1 MISVIAINRP
11 NLPDRPHRRHLRAD
25 TRACAPQREARAP
38 RALRIAGIVVGV
50 AAALLATATLGAQQ
64 PAQQGGE
71 PASDAALA
79 NAQSAAQGADP
90 SPRRA
95 ASPAPA
101 APSSAGDGAYTV
113 ARPTV
118 IRTAPDAAPVGE
130 LRAGAG
136 VEVIG
141 HDRGWV
147 RVRTEAWVPASEI
160 VPADTAY
167 RAALSA
173 ADVRAD
179 PDGTRGKVVQW
190 TVQFI
195 ALQTA
200 DPLRRGLAPDEPYVL
215 ARGPGR
221 ENALLYLVVPPSL
234 LGTAR
239 ALSPLD
245 SVAVTARVR
254 DGRSEPVGVPI
265 LDLQALRRLQ

>member
-1 MISVIAINRP
+1 M
-11 NLPDRPHRRHLRAD
+11 RHLCDSTLGRV
-25 TRACAPQREARAP
+25 ARAT
-38 RALRIAGIVVGV
+38 G
-50 AAALLATATLGAQQ
+50 AALLFAPAALVAQQ
-64 PAQQGGE
+64 PALN
-71 PASDAALA
+71 ASTK
-79 NAQSAAQGADP
+79 G
-90 SPRRA
+90 
-95 ASPAPA
+95 APA
-101 APSSAGDGAYTV
+101 APSVAAPVPQRPTMAGPSDAGDGAYTV

-118 IRTAPDAAPVGE
+118 IRSAPDATPVGE

-160 VPADTAY
+160 VPADSAY
-167 RAALSA
+167 SASLSA
-173 ADVRAD
+173 ADLRAD

-200 DPLRRGLAPDEPYVL
+200 DPLRRGLATDEPYLL
-215 ARGPGR
+215 AKGPAH

-239 ALSPLD
+239 ALTPLD
-245 SVAVTARVR
+245 GIAITARVR
-254 DGRSEPVGVPI
+254 DGRSDPVGVPI
-265 LDLQALRRLQ
+265 LDLQAIRRLQ

>member
-1 MISVIAINRP
+1 M
-11 NLPDRPHRRHLRAD
+11 
-25 TRACAPQREARAP
+25 RAP
-38 RALRIAGIVVGV
+38 RVVRIAGIVVGI

-64 PAQQGGE
+64 TAPPPGPTPPSNTQSNADVPARRIPAT
-71 PASDAALA
+71 PASVQLQAS
-79 NAQSAAQGADP
+79 SAPQRTP
-90 SPRRA
+90 VV
-95 ASPAPA
+95 ASD
-101 APSSAGDGAYTV
+101 AGDGAYTV
-113 ARPTV
+113 SRATV
-118 IRTAPDAAPVGE
+118 IRNAPDAAPVGE

-136 VEVIG
+136 VQVIG

-147 RVRTEAWVPASEI
+147 RVRTEAWVPASEV

-167 RAALSA
+167 SATLSA
-173 ADVRAD
+173 ADLRSD
-179 PDGTRGKVVQW
+179 PDAARGKVVQW

-200 DPLRRGLAPDEPYVL
+200 DPLRRGLATDEPYVL
-215 ARGPGR
+215 ARGPGK

-265 LDLQALRRLQ
+265 LDIQTIRRLQ

>member
-1 MISVIAINRP
+1 V
-11 NLPDRPHRRHLRAD
+11 
-25 TRACAPQREARAP
+25 
-38 RALRIAGIVVGV
+38 RIAGIVVGI
-50 AAALLATATLGAQQ
+50 AAALLASATLGAQQ
-64 PAQQGGE
+64 ASQQAGGV
-71 PASDAALA
+71 
-79 NAQSAAQGADP
+79 QSVTG
-90 SPRRA
+90 
-95 ASPAPA
+95 A
-101 APSSAGDGAYTV
+101 APSNVQSTSQPATQPARRTAATAATQPAPSSDAGDGAYTV

-136 VEVIG
+136 VEVVG

-167 RAALSA
+167 RATLSA
-173 ADVRAD
+173 ADLRAD

-200 DPLRRGLAPDEPYVL
+200 DPLRRGLATDEPYVL

-239 ALSPLD
+239 ALTPLD
-245 SVAVTARVR
+245 NVAVTARVR

-265 LDLQALRRLQ
+265 LDIQAIRRLQ